1 MKEIRELREHAK
13 EITKQ
18 FEDKGYTVED
28 VHLLLAVLND
38 EIRQCEEA
46 VKKEQFKA
54 LTKPLFNGVKVRKKG
69 KFSIVIRINTLTC
82 MEEFIE
88 KRIIPLKEKYPY
100 ADIHI
105 EVTRK

>member
-1 MKEIRELREHAK
+1 MKDIRELREYAK

-38 EIRQCEEA
+38 EIRQCEEV

-54 LTKPLFNGVKVRKKG
+54 LAK
-69 KFSIVIRINTLTC
+69 
-82 MEEFIE
+82 
-88 KRIIPLKEKYPY
+88 
-100 ADIHI
+100 
-105 EVTRK
+105 